1 MGRMD
6 SSERWVAPGPWFVL
20 GIGLLVALAS
30 GCGGGSGGEACTT
43 SSECTGGRLC
53 IDGRCVAAS
62 DAGPSDAGGEAG
74 REGGVDASPG
84 DAAADGD
91 AGPECPSGVLCG
103 AAGACCAEGEECI
116 EGACLP
122 GCPSGVRCGADRTTC
137 CGSGE
142 VCLASSCLEPG
153 GPCTDSFDCDVGEF
167 CEPTLGRCL
176 PQFEPVA
183 CELPPVFG
191 AFEATVEWSVTDA
204 MEVPDCMQAI
214 VMPLVVDLDGDEVPE
229 VVLNTAC
236 DSDWQ
241 QGVLRAFRGAD
252 GTPLWTVSDP
262 SLRINGRST
271 PAAGDLD
278 GDGSPEIVALAAV
291 GDRRLLAFE
300 ADGTLAWVARDAD
313 GVAVRLSSFANGAVT
328 LADLDADGRP
338 EVVTGAMVFD
348 ASGLLRWRR
357 DGADGEG
364 TNLNYAGGISAAADL
379 DGDGL
384 LEVVAGRRAYEHD
397 GTPKWTARR
406 LGGPPVPDGYPAI
419 AQFDDDVQPEI
430 VLVASGRVYL
440 LDGLSGEVQWQ
451 EAIPGGGRG
460 GPPTVADFD
469 GDGLPEI
476 GVAGARS
483 YSVYDPT
490 GDEDVLWSR
499 ETVDAS
505 SNATGSSVFDFEGD
519 GAAEVVYADE
529 CHLWVYRGSDGE
541 TLLQV
546 PNSSATIHEY
556 PLVVDV
562 DADGNSEILLV
573 ANDRAPTIE
582 TQCTSAYAGWD
593 GNRRGLFVY
602 GDARDQWVRTRRIWN
617 QHAYHVT
624 NVEPDGTVA
633 SPEPDNWTLP
643 GLNNYRQN
651 VQGEGV
657 FNAPDLVLLGL
668 SAELDGCPERLRLVA
683 RVGNEGSLG
692 VPAGVAVAFYEGSE
706 AMPGALLGVAR
717 TRGPLLPGASEEVSV
732 EVDVPAGEPPYA
744 FFARVDDDGTGSGSV
759 AECDED
765 DGTAAIASVQ
775 CPSLM

>member
-1 MGRMD
+1 MEIKVRRTA
-6 SSERWVAPGPWFVL
+6 SGPWFAF
-20 GIGLLVALAS
+20 GIGLLVGLAA
-30 GCGGGSGGEACTT
+30 GCGGGSGGQACTT
-43 SSECTGGRLC
+43 SSDCVDGGAC
-53 IDGRCVAAS
+53 IDGRCVAPG
-62 DAGPSDAGGEAG
+62 DAAPPDAGGEAG
-74 REGGVDASPG
+74 PEGGIDASRG
-84 DAAADGD
+84 DAGDGGD
-91 AGPECPSGVLCG
+91 SGPECPSGVLCG
-103 AAGACCAEGEECI
+103 AAGTCCAEGEECI

-122 GCPSGVRCGADRTTC
+122 ACPSGVRCGADRTTC
-137 CGSGE
+137 CGAGE
-142 VCLASSCLEPG
+142 VCLSSSCIAPG
-153 GPCTDSFDCDVGEF
+153 GACTDSFDCDAGAF

-183 CELPPVFG
+183 CELRPVFG
-191 AFEATVEWSVTDA
+191 SFEVTEEWSVTTA

-262 SLRINGRST
+262 SLRTNGRST

-278 GDGSPEIVALAAV
+278 GDGRPEIVVLASRN
-291 GDRRLLAFE
+291 DRRLLAFD
-300 ADGTLAWVARDAD
+300 ADGTLAWVARNAD
-313 GVAVRLSSFANGAVT
+313 GEPVRLDRFANGAVT

-348 ASGLLRWRR
+348 ATGLLRWRR
-357 DGADGEG
+357 DGADEEG
-364 TNLNYAGGISAAADL
+364 TNSNYWGGISAAADL

-384 LEVVAGRRAYEHD
+384 LEVVPGRRAYEHD
-397 GTPKWTARR
+397 GMPKWTGR
-406 LGGPPVPDGYPAI
+406 LPGGTPVPDGYPAV
-419 AQFDDDVQPEI
+419 AQFDDDVQPEV
-430 VLVASGRVYL
+430 VLVASGDVYL
-440 LDGLSGEVQWQ
+440 LDGLSGEVQWGPV
-451 EAIPGGGRG
+451 AIPGGGRG

-476 GVAGARS
+476 GVAGANS

-490 GDEDVLWSR
+490 GDSDVLWSR

-582 TQCTSAYAGWD
+582 TQCSGAYAGWD

-617 QHAYHVT
+617 EHAYHVT
-624 NVEPDGTVA
+624 NVGPDGTVA

-668 SAELDGCPERLRLVA
+668 SVELEGCPERLRLVA
-683 RVGNEGSLG
+683 RVANEGALG

-706 AMPGALLGVAR
+706 AMPGALLGVQR
-717 TRGPLLPGASEEVSV
+717 TSGPLLPGESETVSL
-732 EVDVPAGEPPYA
+732 EVDVPAGEPPYG
-744 FFARVDDDGTGSGSV
+744 FFARVDDDGTGMGGV

-765 DGTAAIASVQ
+765 DGAASIASVQ
-775 CPSLM
+775 CPRIM